1 MSFLNQKNIVMSATQ
16 EAVSVSTTQEIADRL
31 VQLCREGKYEEAQTE
46 LFSDDAESIEPPNSP
61 GLQSVKGLDAIKKKG
76 EDFQNMVETIH
87 GGSMSDP
94 IVAGRFISLSLV
106 LDATFKGM
114 GRQKMEEIA
123 VYETKDGKIVKEQF
137 FF

>member
-1 MSFLNQKNIVMSATQ
+1 MIQEKVM
-16 EAVSVSTTQEIADRL
+16 TTQEVADRL
-31 VQLCREGKYEEAQTE
+31 RDLFRDNKWMEAQQE

-123 VYETKDGKIVKEQF
+123 VYETK
-137 FF
+137 

>member
-1 MSFLNQKNIVMSATQ
+1 MSTTQ
-16 EAVSVSTTQEIADRL
+16 EAVRTTQEIADRL

-46 LFSDDAESIEPPNSP
+46 LFSDDAESIEPPESP

-76 EDFQNMVETIH
+76 ENFQSMVEAIH
-87 GGSMSDP
+87 GGNTSDP
-94 IVAGRFISLSLV
+94 MVAGRFITVSSA

-123 VYETKDGKIVKEQF
+123 VYETRDGKIVKEQF
-137 FF
+137 FY

>member
-1 MSFLNQKNIVMSATQ
+1 MSTTQ
-16 EAVSVSTTQEIADRL
+16 EAVKTTQEIADRL

-46 LFSDDAESIEPPNSP
+46 LFSDDAESIEPPQSP

-76 EDFQNMVETIH
+76 ENFQSMVEQIH
-87 GGSMSDP
+87 GGSTSDP
-94 IVAGRFISLSLV
+94 MVAGRFISVSSS

-123 VYETKDGKIVKEQF
+123 VYETRDGKIIKEQF
-137 FF
+137 FY